1 MQATLDPA
9 EKQSIVDQVIQQ
21 IRKDYELIP
30 KGSTNFINLDLFRKR
45 YCAGKDK
52 EWVKMFVFKPF
63 PETKR
68 WALNVYAGQ
77 GHPIRINEPLARQ
90 WMKDHFEDIDWNA
103 SLPRG

>member
-1 MQATLDPA
+1 MQATLDA
-9 EKQSIVDQVIQQ
+9 KETQLIVDQVVQQ

-30 KGSTNFINLDLFRKR
+30 KNSAVFINLDDFRKR

-52 EWVKMFVFKPF
+52 EWVKMFVFRSF

-68 WALNVYAGQ
+68 WAYNVYAGP
-77 GHPIRINEPLARQ
+77 GHHIRINEPLARQ
-90 WMKDHFEDIDWNA
+90 WMKKHFDDIDWDA